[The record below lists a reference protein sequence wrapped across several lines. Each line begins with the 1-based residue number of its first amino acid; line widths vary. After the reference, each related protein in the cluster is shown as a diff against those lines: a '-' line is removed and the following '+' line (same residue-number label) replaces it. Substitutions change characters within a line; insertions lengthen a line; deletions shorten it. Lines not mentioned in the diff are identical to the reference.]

1 VNYSCKLDY
10 GKAARQIKTEA
21 RRNMGRA
28 FREDLCPTIR
38 VDKVKRVLIFQGAKR
53 RQDFPGR

>member
-1 VNYSCKLDY
+1 MNYFNKIDY
-10 GKAARQIKTEA
+10 DKAARQIKTEA

-38 VDKVKRVLIFQGAKR
+38 LIK
-53 RQDFPGR
+53 